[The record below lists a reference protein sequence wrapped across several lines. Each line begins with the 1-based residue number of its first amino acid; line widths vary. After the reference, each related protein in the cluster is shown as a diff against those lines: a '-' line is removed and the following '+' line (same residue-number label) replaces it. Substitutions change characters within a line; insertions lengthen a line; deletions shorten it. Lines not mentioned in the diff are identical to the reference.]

1 MALAQNI
8 KGITIEIS
16 GKTTKLEQALKKAE
30 TAARDAGKELRQI
43 DRLIKYNPKNTEL
56 LAQKH
61 RALGQQIS
69 ETKKKLDALK
79 KAEAEASKLELGDEE
94 VAAFRREIIE
104 TESKLQNLTK
114 KMYELDHIKLTNIGK
129 QMQDVGE
136 KMKTAG
142 EHISDVGGSL
152 TKKLTLPLAGAGTLM
167 TKSAIDFESA
177 FAGVK
182 KTVDATDEQFA
193 ALEKGIRDMS
203 KQLPS
208 SASEIAGVAE
218 AAGQLGIETDNIL
231 SFSKTMIDLGE
242 STNLGS
248 EEAATQLARFANIT
262 RMSQKDFDKLGSSI
276 VDLGNNFAT
285 TEAEIVSLGLRLAGT
300 GALVGLTETD
310 IMGLAT
316 AMSSVGISAEAGGSA
331 MSKVMQKINT
341 AVADGAEASADFA
354 AVAGMSADN
363 FAKAWKEKP
372 IDALT
377 EFVRGLGNVKDEGG
391 NVTGVLEELGIKGL
405 RETDVLQRLAGN
417 ADLLSDAVKTS
428 GNAWEE
434 NAALTNEANQRYAT
448 LESKL
453 QMAKNTL
460 NDVAVTIGEKL
471 MPFVE
476 KAIVKIQEFAEW
488 FSTLDDKTIETGI
501 KIAAFVAAAGPLLM
515 VIGKVVSVGGTLVGG
530 IGKLITNMTALGA
543 KLAATGSS
551 LSAIVGTIAGVAAI
565 VGVLAAAFMTLWK
578 NNDKFRENITNT
590 WNNIKETFENLTSG
604 ITERLNALGFNF
616 EGFGEVVSAIWN
628 GFTELLAPVFEGAF
642 KNIANVFD
650 LFVTT
655 FFNIWDTFSALFR
668 GDWEGVWD
676 GIKSIFTGIWDGL
689 KNYFDNILTTIKNI
703 ADVVLGWF
711 GTSFDEI
718 FGKIKTTVT
727 NAMDK
732 VKNTV
737 SDAWNGVKDRTDKIW
752 NGIKD
757 TITNVVTGIR
767 DSVRDKF
774 NAVKDTAKS
783 IFESV
788 ENLITA
794 PVKRAKD
801 FIGNQIEKIKGF
813 FDFNWSLPKLKLPHF
828 SITGKFSLAPPQVP
842 KLGIDWYDKG
852 GIFTGPQI
860 IGVGEKRPEF
870 VGALDDLKAIV
881 KTALSEHGGGSG
893 VTIQVENMNVRDDSD
908 IEKIAR
914 ELYRL
919 QRQQERG
926 VGIA

>member
-16 GKTTKLEQALKKAE
+16 GKTTKLEPLKDAE
-30 TAARDAGKELRQI
+30 TAARNAGKELRQI

-61 RALGQQIS
+61 RALGEQIKA
-69 ETKKKLDALK
+69 TKERLEALK
-79 KAEAEASKLELGDEE
+79 KSEEEASRLKLNPEE

-114 KMYELDHIKLTNIGK
+114 KMYELDRIKLTNIGK

-142 EHISDVGGSL
+142 EKISDVGGSL

-167 TKSAIDFESA
+167 VKSAIDFESA

-208 SASEIAGVAE
+208 SASDIAAVAE

-285 TEAEIVSLGLRLAGT
+285 TEAEIVALGLRLAGT
-300 GALVGLTETD
+300 GSLVGLTETD
-310 IMGLAT
+310 IMGLST

-331 MSKVMQKINT
+331 MSKVMQKINS
-341 AVADGAEASADFA
+341 AVADGAAASADFA
-354 AVAGMSADN
+354 EVAGMSAED
-363 FAKAWKEKP
+363 FVKAWENKP

-391 NVTGVLEELGIKGL
+391 NVTGVLAELGIKGL

-434 NAALTNEANQRYAT
+434 NTALTNEANQRYAT

-476 KAIVKIQEFAEW
+476 KAIVKVQEFAEW

-501 KIAAFVAAAGPLLM
+501 KIAAFVAAAGPLLL
-515 VIGKVVSVGGTLVGG
+515 VIGKVVSAGGTLVGG
-530 IGKLITNMTALGA
+530 IGKLITHATALSA

-565 VGVLAAAFMTLWK
+565 VGVLAAAFMALWK

-616 EGFGEVVSAIWN
+616 EDFGEVVSAIWN

-642 KNIANVFD
+642 KNIANIFD
-650 LFVTT
+650 FFVTT

-689 KNYFDNILTTIKNI
+689 KSYFSNILDTIKKL

-737 SDAWNGVKDRTDKIW
+737 RDAWNGVKDRTEKIW

-767 DSVRDKF
+767 DGVRDKF

-813 FDFNWSLPKLKLPHF
+813 FNFSWSLPKLKLPHF

-842 KLGIDWYDKG
+842 KLGINWYDKG
-852 GIFTGPQI
+852 GIFTSPQI

-881 KTALSEHGGGSG
+881 KTALSEHGGGNG
-893 VTIQVENMNVRDDSD
+893 VTIQVENMNVRDDRD

>member
-8 KGITIEIS
+8 KGITIEI
-16 GKTTKLEQALKKAE
+16 GGNTNKLEKALKDAE
-30 TAARDAGKELRQI
+30 TAARKAGKELRQI

-114 KMYELDHIKLTNIGK
+114 KMYELDRIKLTNVGQ
-129 QMQDVGE
+129 QMQNVGE

-231 SFSKTMIDLGE
+231 LFSKTMIDLGE

-285 TEAEIVSLGLRLAGT
+285 TEAEIVDLGLRLAGT
-300 GALVGLTETD
+300 GSLVGLTETD
-310 IMGLAT
+310 IMGLST

-341 AVADGAEASADFA
+341 AVANGTEASADFA
-354 AVAGMSADN
+354 EVAGMSADD
-363 FAKAWKEKP
+363 FVKAWEKKP

-377 EFVRGLGNVKDEGG
+377 EFVRGLGKVKEEGG
-391 NVTGVLEELGIKGL
+391 NVTGVLQQLGIKGL

-417 ADLLSDAVKTS
+417 ADLLSRAVRTS
-428 GNAWEE
+428 GDAWEE
-434 NAALTNEANQRYAT
+434 NTALTNEANQRYAT
-448 LESKL
+448 LEAKL

-460 NDVAVTIGEKL
+460 TDVAVTIGEKL

-551 LSAIVGTIAGVAAI
+551 LGALVGTIAGVAAV
-565 VGVLAAAFMTLWK
+565 VGLLAGAFAHLWK
-578 NNDKFRENITNT
+578 TNDEFKENITNT

-616 EGFGEVVSAIWN
+616 KDFGEVVSAIWN

-642 KNIANVFD
+642 KNIANIFD
-650 LFVTT
+650 FFVTT

-676 GIKSIFTGIWDGL
+676 GVKSIFTGIWDGL

-711 GTSFDEI
+711 GTSVDEV
-718 FGKIKTTVT
+718 FGGIKTNVT
-727 NAMDK
+727 NAINA
-732 VKNTV
+732 VKNVVSTAWTAISTV
-737 SDAWNGVKDRTDKIW
+737 TIKVWNA
-752 NGIKD
+752 IKGS
-757 TITNVVTGIR
+757 ILAVVTGIK
-767 DSVRDKF
+767 DDVSNAF
-774 NAVKDTAKS
+774 NAIKNIAANVFGA
-783 IFESV
+783 V
-788 ENLITA
+788 EKLIVD
-794 PVKRAKD
+794 PVRRAKD
-801 FIGNQIEKIKGF
+801 VVKAQLDKIRSF
-813 FDFNWSLPKLKLPHF
+813 FNFKWSLPKLKLPHF

-870 VGALDDLKAIV
+870 VGALDDLKKIV
-881 KTALSEHGGGSG
+881 KAALSEHGGGSG